1 MIFMSLCI
9 SVFKNLITEIT
20 KITMATSINGKVVF
34 YDNSKVISNMVVK
47 RIVIFISL
55 KSKT

>member
-1 MIFMSLCI
+1 MSLCI